1 MEEHVVAARVVAV
14 VEAHHVHA
22 RVAGRLEYP
31 PWGRLR
37 DKWRRVCEEP
47 AEILAGVRWWQAE
60 DRDLGGEEA
69 VADGRG
75 LRNAVGRS
83 VVIVAA
89 AEGVKLD
96 GAIVRCDS
104 DHVGAA

>member
-1 MEEHVVAARVVAV
+1 MREEEAVVEEHVVAACVVAV

-22 RVAGRLEYP
+22 RIAGRLEHT

-37 DKWRRVCEEP
+37 DERCRVREEP
-47 AEILAGVRWWQAE
+47 TEVLAWIRWRQAE

-75 LRNAVGRS
+75 LRNVVG
-83 VVIVAA
+83 
-89 AEGVKLD
+89 
-96 GAIVRCDS
+96 
-104 DHVGAA
+104 